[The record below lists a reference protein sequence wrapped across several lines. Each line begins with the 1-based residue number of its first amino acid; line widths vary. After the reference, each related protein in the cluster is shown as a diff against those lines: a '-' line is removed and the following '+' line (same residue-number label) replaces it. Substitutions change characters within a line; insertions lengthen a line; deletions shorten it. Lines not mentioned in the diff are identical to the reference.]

1 MCFPILKKKLSPM
14 NNIRGKSLALSFLS
28 VLCISWLMM
37 PQGIARSR
45 RSYPASN
52 LYTAYQSS
60 NLGQLQR
67 MALALANRDRT
78 HHGRSPLQS
87 DALLSEA
94 AQRHAEDMLRRHY
107 FSHYSPEGRNP
118 SDRFAAVGGR
128 RGAAENIMMTQ
139 GSSGVGYNKL
149 AYFEDQWMHSSR
161 HRQNL
166 LNSKYGRFGYGIAS
180 SGGRVFA
187 VQLFTSP

>member
-1 MCFPILKKKLSPM
+1 M
-14 NNIRGKSLALSFLS
+14 NNFRGKRLALSFLS
-28 VLCISWLMM
+28 VLCIAWLTM
-37 PQGIARSR
+37 PQSEARSQR
-45 RSYPASN
+45 KHSTSHQYA
-52 LYTAYQSS
+52 AYQSD
-60 NLGQLQR
+60 NLVQLQR
-67 MALALANRDRT
+67 IALKLANRDRAQ
-78 HHGRSPLQS
+78 HGRSPLQP
-87 DALLSEA
+87 DALLSAA

-128 RGAAENIMMTQ
+128 QSAAENIMMTQ
-139 GSSGVGYNKL
+139 GSSRVGYNKL
-149 AYFEDQWMHSSR
+149 AYFEEQWMHSSG